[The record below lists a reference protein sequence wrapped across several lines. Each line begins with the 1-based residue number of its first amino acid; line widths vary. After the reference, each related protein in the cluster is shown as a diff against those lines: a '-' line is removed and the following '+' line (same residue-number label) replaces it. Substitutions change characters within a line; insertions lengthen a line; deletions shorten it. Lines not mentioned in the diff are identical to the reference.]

1 MRVGSSEAP
10 MIAIERGWIIGV
22 SDEKSMMTF
31 PQKLSLWS
39 FWKIGTADAS
49 WASAIYLRG
58 ACAVRMLPVQS
69 STP

>member
-1 MRVGSSEAP
+1 
-10 MIAIERGWIIGV
+10 
-22 SDEKSMMTF
+22 MMTF